1 MEKKLIV
8 NVNAKIIQAKEE
20 KPKPLANLNTMKV
33 YLKLAKILIINES
46 KDFYVPLFMLRCE

>member
-1 MEKKLIV
+1 MEKNLIV

>member
-20 KPKPLANLNTMKV
+20 KPNPLANLNTMKV